1 MKKATKARIIFCIKK
16 FRKNWHCRTLQ
27 FTNEVSNDVKVNS
40 STLIINS
47 ENYVRI
53 YYQSI

>member
-53 YYQSI
+53 YYQFI